1 MKFLKVN
8 LSTTKADLKKQYKL
22 AAQTHHPDKGGSHE
36 DFIKLQKEYDD
47 GLVKIS
53 KYAKKKREKKKKWTL
68 TDKELNYM
76 IREFDKL
83 HKMFNG
89 KKRKPQKKKV

>member
-1 MKFLKVN
+1 MKFLKVKS
-8 LSTTKADLKKQYKL
+8 LTTKADLKKQYKL
-22 AAQTHHPDKGGSHE
+22 AAQKHHPDKAGNHD
-36 DFIKLQKEYDD
+36 DFIKLQKEYED

-53 KYAKKKREKKKKWTL
+53 EYAKRKREKKKKWTL

-83 HKMFNG
+83 HKLYNQKP
-89 KKRKPQKKKV
+89 KKRKKK

>member
-1 MKFLKVN
+1 MNYLKIKP
-8 LSTTKADLKKQYKL
+8 STTKLDLKKQYKL
-22 AAQTHHPDKGGSHE
+22 AAQKHHPDKGGNHD
-36 DFIKLQKEYDD
+36 DFIKLQEEYEK

-53 KYAKKKREKKKKWTL
+53 EYAKRKREKKKKWTL

-83 HKMFNG
+83 HKLYNQKP
-89 KKRKPQKKKV
+89 KKRNKK